1 MSFFSLPPE
10 LLLLITSFT
19 VPTPSL
25 NRQSYIER
33 QNTLQYLSLV
43 HRNWTDIAQELLRK
57 EVWVRGREDEAMEAK
72 EKSFIRKVTG
82 TDYLTL
88 EGFLYVTLGY
98 TSFKMRN
105 RVKYVRMLMED
116 EASVAEED
124 SEDEGDVGCA
134 HLCEVA
140 RFPRKPR
147 TAPVIFA
154 QTRISEF
161 IYL

>member
-1 MSFFSLPPE
+1 
-10 LLLLITSFT
+10 
-19 VPTPSL
+19 
-25 NRQSYIER
+25 
-33 QNTLQYLSLV
+33 
-43 HRNWTDIAQELLRK
+43 
-57 EVWVRGREDEAMEAK
+57 MEAK

-82 TDYLTL
+82 TDYVTL

-124 SEDEGDVGCA
+124 SEDEGDVGRA